1 MRFNVCEFPTR
12 LFFAFCFSFFLS
24 LSLFRSDSDAR
35 HSQLADES
43 RRPNFF
49 LSEAEAHV
57 ARLRGSLLPLL
68 DEAERRMRAMEGRH
82 FVRDGA
88 LLSRI
93 AAASGRAIVQNAGMW
108 VVTGGEA

>member
-1 MRFNVCEFPTR
+1 VQSVFLRSLQ
-12 LFFAFCFSFFLS
+12 LFSVLS
-24 LSLFRSDSDAR
+24 LFRIFVLFRSDSDAR

-57 ARLRGSLLPLL
+57 ARLRGTLLPLL
-68 DEAERRMRAMEGRH
+68 DEAERRMRAMEARH

-93 AAASGRAIVQNAGMW
+93 AAASGRAIVQNAGMRFCL
-108 VVTGGEA
+108 VSGGDA